1 MPEVLTDLIAGF
13 RIWDFID
20 IALIAFVVYKIIGFI
35 RETRAE
41 QLVKGLLIL
50 VLATFLSGFLHLYAM
65 SWMLKAAMQFGVIAL
80 VVVFQPELRRGLE
93 RLGHSKFFRP
103 RYADM
108 DKDDIK
114 QLAASIA
121 KSVDYFSANKIGAL
135 IVVECETSLSDY
147 AQEGVMLNGQLTSE
161 LLSNIFMPGTPLHDG
176 AAIIRQNRIVAA
188 ACILPLTEGV
198 GLPTE
203 IGTRHR
209 AAIGITEV
217 SDCLAIVVS
226 EETGIIS
233 SARDGK
239 LTRFLQVKTLE
250 KRILNLY
257 LGEDEDGARGSIAKK
272 VRRRVKK

>member
-1 MPEVLTDLIAGF
+1 
-13 RIWDFID
+13 
-20 IALIAFVVYKIIGFI
+20 
-35 RETRAE
+35 
-41 QLVKGLLIL
+41 
-50 VLATFLSGFLHLYAM
+50 
-65 SWMLKAAMQFGVIAL
+65 
-80 VVVFQPELRRGLE
+80 
-93 RLGHSKFFRP
+93 
-103 RYADM
+103 M